1 MSLLLVVLVVALVVI
16 VVGLVVVIALA
27 DLLGPLVNLLIAKD

>member
-1 MSLLLVVLVVALVVI
+1 LSLLLVVLVVALVVV

-27 DLLGPLVNLLIAKD
+27 DLLGPLVYLLIAKD